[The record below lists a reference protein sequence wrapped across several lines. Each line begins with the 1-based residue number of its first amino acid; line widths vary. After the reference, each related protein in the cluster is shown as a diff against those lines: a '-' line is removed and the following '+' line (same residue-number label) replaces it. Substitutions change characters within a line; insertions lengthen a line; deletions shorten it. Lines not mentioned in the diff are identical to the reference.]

1 MKSRTSTWM
10 ARSLLL
16 AGALVITVLVG
27 GYQRRTGPS
36 WPVPVKVSLG
46 GVQVQGELPRSH
58 PGEGGAVVSLAAPL
72 DVTGEIEWRRYPT
85 QEAWTHLAMAHRDGN
100 LTAELPHQPP
110 AAKIEYSVRLRRG
123 ESEATFPRGE
133 AAVIRYR
140 GDVPATVLIPH
151 ILCMFVSLL
160 FGIRAGLGA
169 GIGEAKPARFI
180 PWVLA
185 FLIPGGLL
193 LGPIV
198 QKLSFGAYWTG
209 WPFGEDWTDNKTL
222 VVVLIWGAA
231 WLWARRR
238 PSRERAAVL
247 LAMAIMLAVYF
258 IPHSTRGSQLD
269 WSTVD
274 STRVLPG

>member
-1 MKSRTSTWM
+1 MESKTNTWM
-10 ARSLLL
+10 AKSLLL
-16 AGALVITVLVG
+16 VGALVLTVVVG

-36 WPVPVKVSLG
+36 WPVPVDVSLDG
-46 GVQVQGELPRSH
+46 AEVRGELPRSH
-58 PGEGGAVVSLAAPL
+58 PGEGGAVVSLAAPA

-85 QEAWTHLAMAHRDGN
+85 KEAWTHLAMEHRDGK

-110 AAKIEYSVRLRRG
+110 AAKLEYSVRVRRG
-123 ESEATFPRGE
+123 DREATFPAGG

-140 GDVPATVLIPH
+140 GDVPAAVLVPH

-160 FGIRAGLGA
+160 FAIRAGLGA
-169 GIGEAKPARFI
+169 AVGEARPARFI
-180 PWVLA
+180 PWVIA
-185 FLIPGGLL
+185 FLIPGGLV

-222 VVVLIWGAA
+222 AVVLVWGLA

-238 PSRERAAVL
+238 PARERAAVL
-247 LAMAIMLAVYF
+247 LAVAIMLAVYF
-258 IPHSTRGSQLD
+258 IPHSVRGSQLD
-269 WSTVD
+269 WSAVD
-274 STRVLPG
+274 STGVSTG